1 MVATRGIP
9 AGPGA
14 TLVQSGELVIEEKTV
29 RFSQVAWRSIGKT
42 ALRNYWRDDV
52 VALASEMA
60 YNFVFALFPFALFL
74 AALADVVGLR
84 LGVPDLSTPAG
95 DTLASVLGP
104 AISEALQGVLRDQQ
118 HPGALSLGALLAF
131 GFASNGVTT
140 VMKACNRAYGVEETR
155 GVVVRRLVALGLT
168 LMLSLVLLG
177 GFGVLVFGGRPDPWL
192 ATGLSL
198 ETLVRFGWFV
208 VRLALVLAGVSLAL
222 AVLYWRAPNVK
233 QQFRWTTPGAVVA
246 ALVWGLVTLGF
257 GLYVRVLGASTWRT
271 YYGILAGPILF
282 LFYLWLTSLVLLLGA
297 ELNAESTRRYDPATI
312 RDKRSDPHKQRPG
325 KEARPHPQAARKA
338 GGTRGED
345 GGTSAPS

>member
-131 GFASNGVTT
+131 GFASNGV
-140 VMKACNRAYGVEETR
+140 EETR
-155 GVVVRRLVALGLT
+155 RVVVRRLIALGLT

-222 AVLYWRAPNVK
+222 AVLYWQAPNVK
-233 QQFRWTTPGAVVA
+233 QPFRWTTPGAVVA

-325 KEARPHPQAARKA
+325 KEARPHQQAAREV